1 MGVDTKKSRYVYQGP
16 YSVGD
21 TAPIPFKYI
30 KAEHIEVYRD
40 STKLEYNVEYSITG
54 QNVYLMTPIAAVE
67 SLVVLRNTKR
77 DQDSEFPQEGK
88 FDSAEVEEAFD
99 KLTMQQQ
106 EQDDKL
112 SRAVL
117 LPVDAEIET
126 SELGLPTPE
135 AGKALKWKADL
146 SGLENSKYDV
156 DAVADLAN
164 AAKDEATRQ
173 ANIATA
179 QAADAKSSALFAA
192 QKLTETQQA
201 AQQAQEDIATAKA
214 EATTAITTLKES
226 EVADATSEI
235 QAETMKNIEA
245 IDAAGIEAENKAKL
259 YAQGTIEELP
269 SGSAKYWADVAK
281 EAAQFDTYTKSE
293 LDGKLATK
301 QDTLTFGAGLTEA
314 AGDVT
319 VDPDAIEALLE
330 TNATFNSKY
339 QKKLKAGTGINLED
353 DGTISATGQ
362 IDAYTKDETN
372 NLLLAKQDKLTAGAN
387 IIIDPATNTIS
398 ATGGGGAVD
407 AYTKAETDLLLN
419 AKQNTLTPGTN
430 ISIGADGTISCTLDT
445 YNRSEITG
453 LLALKQNT
461 LTAGTYTTLTNNTV
475 DVDITKIYQVFDAA
489 TWAGMSTAAQQAIP
503 LAFVKE

>member
-135 AGKALKWKADL
+135 AGKALKWKANL

-201 AQQAQEDIATAKA
+201 AQQAQEDIATAKT
-214 EATTAITTLKES
+214 EATNAITTLKES
-226 EVADATSEI
+226 EVANATSEI
-235 QAETMKNIEA
+235 QAETTKNIEA

-269 SGSAKYWADVAK
+269 SGSAKYWANVAK

-314 AGDVT
+314 SGDVT
-319 VDPDAIEALLE
+319 VDPDAVEALLE

-339 QKKLKAGTGINLED
+339 QKKLKAGTGINLGED
-353 DGTISATGQ
+353 G
-362 IDAYTKDETN
+362 
-372 NLLLAKQDKLTAGAN
+372 
-387 IIIDPATNTIS
+387 TIS
-398 ATGGGGAVD
+398 ATGGGGAVN

-419 AKQNTLTPGTN
+419 AKQNTLIPGTN